1 MNDKITYWV
10 ELSDYDIETAEVLL
24 ASGKFLYVG
33 FMCHQT
39 IEKIFKAYFIRL
51 KNETP
56 PYSHSLSF
64 IAKKGDFYNEFD
76 KSQREYIDQL
86 EPLNIETR
94 YPLDKDRLLE
104 SLTEEKC
111 QELLHKSKELQRWI
125 KLKL

>member
-111 QELLHKSKELQRWI
+111 QELLYKSKELQRWI

>member
-39 IEKIFKAYFIRL
+39 IEKIFKAYFISL

-64 IAKKGDFYNEFD
+64 IASKGDFFSEFNVAH
-76 KSQREYIDQL
+76 KEFIDQL

-104 SLTEEKC
+104 SLTKDKC
-111 QELLHKSKELQRWI
+111 QELLHKTKEIQKWI
-125 KLKL
+125 KQKL